1 MKKKDVMAAVVGAI
15 GPVLEPIGFCFSKKE
30 EGFVRKLSGGKQV
43 LGLALKDYRPAY
55 NLSFA
60 MGIKLDPVDAILRPR
75 GASALT
81 LTQLEFLG
89 LPSTMPW
96 GPFWFAGPEAEMDEG
111 FLETGRSQGFWA
123 ERPMAMNEALSSAG
137 ALAAEKLAPFFE
149 AHQDVDSINRILHDD
164 PDRPRGSFFSR
175 LLRRKRESEMEPVQT
190 SRRRFDSRRHSD
202 RFMTAIVFAHLARD
216 KRFQK
221 LASRYLN
228 EVALFGDEEKRK
240 LFALVESLR
249 PETK

>member
-1 MKKKDVMAAVVGAI
+1 MAAVVGAI

-43 LGLALKDYRPAY
+43 LGVGLKDYRPAY

-96 GPFWFAGPEAEMDEG
+96 GPFWFAGPGAEMDQG

-123 ERPMAMNEALSSAG
+123 ERPTAMNEAVSDAAS
-137 ALAAEKLAPFFE
+137 LAAEKLAPFFE
-149 AHQDVDSINRILHDD
+149 TYRDVDSINRVLHDE
-164 PDRPRGSFFSR
+164 PGAPRDSLFSR
-175 LLRRKRESEMEPVQT
+175 LFQRKREPEMEPVQT

-216 KRFQK
+216 KRFRK

-228 EVALFGDEEKRK
+228 EASLFGDEETRK
-240 LFALVESLR
+240 GSALVESLR